1 MTDKGSTRKTQQRL
15 QLNTK
20 KANNPIEKKKKTQ
33 QDTQPFFSK
42 DNIQMANGHMKG
54 RSTSLTIREMRIKTM
69 MRYHP
74 HLPESPSSTGQ
85 QITDAGKEK
94 REHVYAVGRNVNWF
108 GHDEKQDGG
117 SSKQKITAI

>member
-1 MTDKGSTRKTQQRL
+1 
-15 QLNTK
+15 
-20 KANNPIEKKKKTQ
+20 
-33 QDTQPFFSK
+33 
-42 DNIQMANGHMKG
+42 MANGHMKG
-54 RSTSLTIREMRIKTM
+54 LSTSLTIREMLIKTT

-85 QITDAGKEK
+85 QMTDAGKEK
-94 REHVYAVGRNVNWF
+94 REHVHAVGRNVNWF